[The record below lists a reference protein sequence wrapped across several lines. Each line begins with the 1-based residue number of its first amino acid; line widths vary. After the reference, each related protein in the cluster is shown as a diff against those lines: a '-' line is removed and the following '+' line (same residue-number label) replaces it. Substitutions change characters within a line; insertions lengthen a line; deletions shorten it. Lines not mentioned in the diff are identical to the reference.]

1 MGQEHLLMT
10 APFRSVSGPRPTVDE
25 RRAAVRYWFLLQ
37 LTLSAAAWG
46 TIALLLSL
54 AA

>member
-1 MGQEHLLMT
+1 MGQEHFPMT
-10 APFRSVSGPRPTVDE
+10 APFQPAIWPRPAIDE